1 MLWLRLERVI
11 VVSLKNSSVFTL
23 IVMFG
28 DQVKGQNLIERL
40 VWSNMVR
47 VQLSVCAV
55 FASHLLRCGDILKF
69 GDNSER
75 AIANDA
81 QPMPEQAE
89 EYIAYFSRPT
99 Y

>member
-1 MLWLRLERVI
+1 
-11 VVSLKNSSVFTL
+11 
-23 IVMFG
+23 MFG
-28 DQVKGQNLIERL
+28 NQVKGQNLL
-40 VWSNMVR
+40 WSNMVR